1 MSGGKVKV
9 KLTEFLGEASIHGLN
24 RVADTRRNF
33 IERLIWL
40 ICISSCLIYSG
51 ILIHEEW
58 QDWNDNPVLT
68 TIDETTRPATMIPFP
83 SGKLNFFQI
92 WTTHFTSSTRNIHAE
107 IKKQNSFYST
117 NVKTFFF

>member
-1 MSGGKVKV
+1 MSGGKVKG

-33 IERLIWL
+33 MERLIWL

-68 TIDETTRPATMIPFP
+68 TIDERTRPATMIPFP
-83 SGKLNFFQI
+83 SGKQ
-92 WTTHFTSSTRNIHAE
+92 A
-107 IKKQNSFYST
+107 
-117 NVKTFFF
+117 TFFTNLDCTSYFLNTKYTYT